1 MPELNGRTKWAKVE
15 NSLNTPTQRCLSVRI
30 IRPGENMQEKPTTDT
45 SDSQSSTKQ
54 TGQSSAGDIREEIMF
69 ELAEPNVTNKPT
81 STRPIGL

>member
-1 MPELNGRTKWAKVE
+1 
-15 NSLNTPTQRCLSVRI
+15 
-30 IRPGENMQEKPTTDT
+30 MQEKPTTDT